1 MEAEAEPL
9 TTRQKLSRELKEYLS
24 LSVYL
29 YVCFGAIQLYKTALL
44 ADHGISYEPYGFA
57 AAKALILGKFILLG
71 RAASIGERHG
81 HKPLILAVFY
91 QSTIFLV
98 LLIVLSAV
106 EEAVAG
112 AIHGRTLAQTIAEIA
127 GGRWLEIAATCFLMW
142 LILLP
147 YFGFQQIAGVLGE
160 GRLRRML
167 SDKR

>member
-9 TTRQKLSRELKEYLS
+9 TTRQKLSRELKEYLG

-81 HKPLILAVFY
+81 HKQAEFPGVSN
-91 QSTIFLV
+91 ST
-98 LLIVLSAV
+98 S
-106 EEAVAG
+106 G
-112 AIHGRTLAQTIAEIA
+112 
-127 GGRWLEIAATCFLMW
+127 
-142 LILLP
+142 
-147 YFGFQQIAGVLGE
+147 
-160 GRLRRML
+160 LRCG
-167 SDKR
+167 SDLDGSG